1 VVFAEMDD
9 GIILVLVSLLE
20 FVSIAKTP
28 VSFNLSKCGQ
38 LVKSS
43 VCKVFNARSI
53 RSIRF

>member
-1 VVFAEMDD
+1 MDD